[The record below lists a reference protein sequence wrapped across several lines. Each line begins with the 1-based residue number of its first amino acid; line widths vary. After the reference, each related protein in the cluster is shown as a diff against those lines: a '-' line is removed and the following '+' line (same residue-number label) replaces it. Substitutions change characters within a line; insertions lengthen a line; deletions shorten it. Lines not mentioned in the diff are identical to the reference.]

1 MNEDQKIAWVNSTSD
16 FVFSNAG
23 NHDTVLSSVSWNLG
37 TSGVS
42 ILELSGTGNINGTG
56 SANADNRLVF
66 GAALAVHALMVVVAL
81 GTALVFSLI
90 VRPARASESQT

>member
-1 MNEDQKIAWVNSTSD
+1 MSRIGRKPIPVP
-16 FVFSNAG
+16 AG
-23 NHDTVLSSVSWNLG
+23 T
-37 TSGVS
+37 
-42 ILELSGTGNINGTG
+42 
-56 SANADNRLVF
+56 ANADNRLVF